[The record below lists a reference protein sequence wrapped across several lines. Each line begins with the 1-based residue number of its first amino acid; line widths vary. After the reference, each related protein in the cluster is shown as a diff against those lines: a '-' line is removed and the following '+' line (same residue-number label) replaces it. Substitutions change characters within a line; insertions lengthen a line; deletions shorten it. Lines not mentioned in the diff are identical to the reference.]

1 MIGKAVIA
9 ESIQKGKSMI
19 EIRMHGRGGQGAVIA
34 AKILASAVFKEGKF
48 AQSFPSFGVERRGA
62 PVLAFT
68 RADDRPIRLRTAIY
82 EPDHLIILDATL
94 IKSTNV
100 FSGLKAG
107 GTIIVN
113 SPSSIGV
120 FNFPHEYS
128 AAAVDAAGIAA
139 KHNLGT
145 KSIPIVNTSI
155 LGAFAKFTGVV
166 GIDALI
172 EAVRE
177 EVPSKPDENA
187 AAAREAYEATDRMV
201 NAGASEKDVEGIPS
215 SKS

>member
-1 MIGKAVIA
+1 MGIEKCHLH
-9 ESIQKGKSMI
+9 EMRNEKPMI

-34 AKILASAVFKEGKF
+34 AKIFASAIFKEGKF

-68 RADDRPIRLRTAIY
+68 RVDDKPVRLRTAIY
-82 EPDHLIILDATL
+82 EPDHIIILDATL
-94 IKSTNV
+94 IKLTNV
-100 FSGLKAG
+100 FSGLKDG

-113 SPSSIGV
+113 SPSPISL
-120 FNFPHEYS
+120 FNFPGEYS
-128 AAAVDAAGIAA
+128 AVGVDAAGIAV

-166 GIDALI
+166 GIDAVI
-172 EAVRE
+172 EAIRE
-177 EVPSKPDENA
+177 GVPIKRDENA
-187 AAAREAYEATDRMV
+187 AAALEAYEAVEVMTQV
-201 NAGASEKDVEGIPS
+201 NVK
-215 SKS
+215 

>member
-1 MIGKAVIA
+1 
-9 ESIQKGKSMI
+9 MI

-34 AKILASAVFKEGKF
+34 AKILASAIFKEGRF

-68 RADDRPIRLRTAIY
+68 RVDDKPIRLRTAIY

-100 FSGLKAG
+100 FSGLKKG
-107 GTIIVN
+107 GTILVN
-113 SPSSIGV
+113 TSSQVGAL
-120 FNFPHEYS
+120 NFSAEYA
-128 AAAVDAAGIAA
+128 AAAVDAAGIAV
-139 KHNLGT
+139 KHGLGT

-166 GIDALI
+166 GIDAI
-172 EAVRE
+172 VEAIHE
-177 EVPSKPDENA
+177 GVPMKWDENA
-187 AAAREAYEATDRMV
+187 AAAREAYEAIEPIQVLSREPESPDQSGPGKVSV
-201 NAGASEKDVEGIPS
+201 N
-215 SKS
+215 

>member
-1 MIGKAVIA
+1 
-9 ESIQKGKSMI
+9 MI

-34 AKILASAVFKEGKF
+34 AKILASAVFKEGRF

-68 RADDRPIRLRTAIY
+68 RVDDKPIRLRTAIY

-100 FSGLKAG
+100 FSGLKKG
-107 GTIIVN
+107 GTILVN
-113 SPSSIGV
+113 TSSQIGV
-120 FNFPHEYS
+120 FNFSDEYS
-128 AAAVDAAGIAA
+128 AAAVDAAGIAV
-139 KHNLGT
+139 KHGLGT

-166 GIDALI
+166 GIDAI
-172 EAVRE
+172 VEAIRE
-177 EVPSKPDENA
+177 GVPTKRDENA
-187 AAAREAYEATDRMV
+187 EAAKEAYKTVETIQGLSGVSESRQESGSGRV
-201 NAGASEKDVEGIPS
+201 NVE
-215 SKS
+215 

>member
-1 MIGKAVIA
+1 
-9 ESIQKGKSMI
+9 MI

-68 RADDRPIRLRTAIY
+68 RVDDKPIRLRTAIY

-100 FSGLKAG
+100 FAGLKKG

-113 SPSSIGV
+113 SPAAVSQ
-120 FNFPHEYS
+120 FNFPEEYS
-128 AAAVDAAGIAA
+128 VAVVDAAGIAVKHTLGA
-139 KHNLGT
+139 K
-145 KSIPIVNTSI
+145 SMPIVNTSV

-166 GIDALI
+166 GIDAVI
-172 EAVRE
+172 EAIRE
-177 EVPSKPDENA
+177 EVPIKRDENA
-187 AAAREAYEATDRMV
+187 AAAMEAFYAVDAM
-201 NAGASEKDVEGIPS
+201 AQISE
-215 SKS
+215 